1 MISFICPILKN
12 DTNEP
17 IKDGNRLTDLENK
30 LMVTKGEKW
39 KGGINQESG
48 DNIYTLLYVKQIN
61 NKDPLY
67 SKGNYTQYFITD
79 MGKESEKE

>member
-17 IKDGNRLTDLENK
+17 RKDGNRLTDLENK

-39 KGGINQESG
+39 KGGIN
-48 DNIYTLLYVKQIN
+48 
-61 NKDPLY
+61 
-67 SKGNYTQYFITD
+67 
-79 MGKESEKE
+79 